1 MYEGSLFEKLTGS
14 LSSIAYNDEESLY
27 LSIANNLSYI
37 FSTNVGSSESCMDYG
52 KPELNDINLS
62 LQESL
67 SNINDIFTTSI
78 LKYEPRL
85 YEVTVKSM
93 AGAYNLSKI
102 HITIKGYMRANNQD
116 HKVEYTAVIVS
127 DGIIEVKK

>member
-1 MYEGSLFEKLTGS
+1 MYEGSLFEKLTGQFS
-14 LSSIAYNDEESLY
+14 EISHNDEEVLY

-37 FSTNVGSSESCMDYG
+37 FSTNVGSSQACPDYG

-62 LQESL
+62 LEESL
-67 SNINDIFTTSI
+67 SNIDNIFMESI

-85 YEVTVKSM
+85 YDVTVNAKTS
-93 AGAYNLSKI
+93 AQNLSKI
-102 HITIKGYMRANNQD
+102 HISIKGYMRANNED
-116 HKVEYTAVIVS
+116 HKVEYSAVIVG

>member
-1 MYEGSLFEKLTGS
+1 MYEGSLFEILRGQFTHIS
-14 LSSIAYNDEESLY
+14 HNDEEALY

-37 FSTNVGSSESCMDYG
+37 FSSNVGSSEACLDYG

-62 LQESL
+62 LEESL
-67 SNINDIFTTSI
+67 ANIDNIFMASI

-85 YEVTVKSM
+85 YDVSVNASTSKQ
-93 AGAYNLSKI
+93 NLSKI
-102 HITIKGYMRANNQD
+102 HISIKGYMRANNKD
-116 HKVEYTAVIVS
+116 HKVEYKAIILG